1 VTTASKE
8 IVVIPMTIGGKPRL
22 GHSAFASLD
31 PYLGTGWEQLPEAD
45 EGDVDDAVA
54 AARAALHGEWGAATG
69 RHRSE
74 LMLRLASVIAEHC
87 EELAQ
92 CETRDN
98 GKALRETRAQMA
110 ALPTHYSYFAG
121 IADKI
126 DGRIVDTGTD
136 DFLGVVRQEPV
147 GVVAAILP
155 WNSPLVILAAKL
167 APALAAGCTVV
178 AKPSEHASASVLT
191 FARLFDQAGF
201 PPGVFN
207 TVSGSSR
214 EIGGWLASH
223 PGVDHVCFTGSEV
236 TGAAVAAAA
245 AAHVAPVTLELGG
258 KSAQLVFA
266 DADLDAAVAGI
277 TAGIFLSAGQSC
289 VAGSRALL
297 HRDVADEVTARVVE
311 IADSI
316 RLGDPRAADTELGP
330 ICFPGQHT
338 KIVRFVD
345 EARRDGAQIL
355 AGGHDGGLGGLFY
368 RPTVIRGVQHS
379 SRLWQQEVFGPVL
392 AVDTFDEEA
401 EAVALANES
410 VYGLAAAVWTNDLRR
425 AWRLGAALRAGTVWV
440 NTFRILN
447 PTMPFGG
454 VKRSGYG
461 RVNGLEGMREFLVE
475 KAIWMELADAPM
487 RPFAR
492 S

>member
-1 VTTASKE
+1 
-8 IVVIPMTIGGKPRL
+8 
-22 GHSAFASLD
+22 
-31 PYLGTGWEQLPEAD
+31 
-45 EGDVDDAVA
+45 
-54 AARAALHGEWGAATG
+54 
-69 RHRSE
+69 
-74 LMLRLASVIAEHC
+74 
-87 EELAQ
+87 
-92 CETRDN
+92 
-98 GKALRETRAQMA
+98 
-110 ALPTHYSYFAG
+110 
-121 IADKI
+121 
-126 DGRIVDTGTD
+126 
-136 DFLGVVRQEPV
+136 
-147 GVVAAILP
+147 
-155 WNSPLVILAAKL
+155 
-167 APALAAGCTVV
+167 
-178 AKPSEHASASVLT
+178 
-191 FARLFDQAGF
+191 
-201 PPGVFN
+201 VFN

-245 AAHVAPVTLELGG
+245 AAHVAPATLELGG